1 MIFHPIHPSH
11 PIPSILPSI
20 SMTLTLKIR
29 FGLILIVEGRIKTY
43 MCNFLVNRSDSRVV
57 VYGSEL
63 AESRVRFLLVFL
75 LKKFPLILSKLN
87 ARSGIRT
94 HYLEKSTLIFIREI
108 TLKFLKG
115 IPFKIEKWRKIKKNW
130 IVRNFLKNL
139 KIDIFF
145 DFFAEDVLKSL
156 LRGPKTIRK
165 TYQVVFE
172 KFANQCLKKCEKT
185 NPRFWRQFLKNVFF

>member
-1 MIFHPIHPSH
+1 
-11 PIPSILPSI
+11 
-20 SMTLTLKIR
+20 
-29 FGLILIVEGRIKTY
+29 

-57 VYGSEL
+57 VNGSESS
-63 AESRVRFLLVFL
+63 ESRVRFVLVFL

-115 IPFKIEKWRKIKKNW
+115 IPFKIEKWRKIVKNW

-139 KIDIFF
+139 KIVIFF

-165 TYQVVFE
+165 KYQVVFE
-172 KFANQCLKKCEKT
+172 KFANLCSESQKKNQPPILAKLFEKKNIPIFFREYSKINFRNIYFSELKKLRKIM
-185 NPRFWRQFLKNVFF
+185 K